1 MRTGIVAICL
11 CLLLVLPAAAE
22 EFNIGPGESLA
33 RVVALQKGKSVTL
46 RTVSGQELTGQ
57 IKNVTE
63 GLVQLTGLAGKEF
76 FDAVVPL
83 DKIEAVVI
91 RTK

>member
-1 MRTGIVAICL
+1 MKTQFAVL
-11 CLLLVLPAAAE
+11 FLTLLLALPAAADD
-22 EFNIGPGESLA
+22 FNIGPGESLA